1 MGEDK
6 RQLITEEMKVHEEWY
21 EEAKK
26 VTLEELPSF
35 INHLVNDYGH
45 DYGTICHALTAG
57 AIATMY
63 AMDKSDC
70 GGITGFQASCIMWL
84 FIRHWCKTNNKCG
97 MKLIDYDNFLY
108 PQNGEYFDKV
118 INADVFKKLQ
128 ECAKENLNN
137 VGSTCVH
144 DKVSAH
150 WRSIVDGV
158 VPFGYRV
165 NNDD

>member
-1 MGEDK
+1 MGEYK

-21 EEAKK
+21 EKAKK

-63 AMDKSDC
+63 AMDKEDC
-70 GGITGFQASCIMWL
+70 GGITGFQAGCIMWL
-84 FIRHWCKTNNKCG
+84 FIRHWIKTNNKVG
-97 MKLIDYDNFLY
+97 LKLVDYDDLLY
-108 PQNGEYFDKV
+108 PGMGERFDKV
-118 INADVFKKLQ
+118 LEPSTFAKLQ
-128 ECAKENLNN
+128 EAAKEKLQDREHAHPS
-137 VGSTCVH
+137 VI
-144 DKVSAH
+144 AH
-150 WRSIVDGV
+150 WQSIVDGV

-165 NNDD
+165 KNDD

>member
-1 MGEDK
+1 
-6 RQLITEEMKVHEEWY
+6 MKKQ
-21 EEAKK
+21 KK

-45 DYGTICHALTAG
+45 DYGNYGTICHALTAG

-70 GGITGFQASCIMWL
+70 GGITGFQAGCIMWL
-84 FIRHWCKTNNKCG
+84 FIRHWRKTNNKCG
-97 MKLIDYDNFLY
+97 MKLIDYDYFLY
-108 PQNGEYFDKV
+108 PQYGEYFDKV
-118 INADVFKKLQ
+118 ISADVFKKLQ
-128 ECAKENLNN
+128 ECAKEKLQDSEDAHPS
-137 VGSTCVH
+137 VI
-144 DKVSAH
+144 AH
-150 WRSIVDGV
+150 WQSIVDGV